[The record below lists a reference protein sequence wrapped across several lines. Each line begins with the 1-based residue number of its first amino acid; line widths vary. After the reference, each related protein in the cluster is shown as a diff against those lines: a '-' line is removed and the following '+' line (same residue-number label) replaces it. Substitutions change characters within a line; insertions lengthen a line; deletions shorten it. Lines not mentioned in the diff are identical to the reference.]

1 MRQVPLREFRIRGEK
16 ALASVPK
23 GEVVLL
29 SGRKGPVYYLVPVQG
44 DLAIGDRELRR
55 AMAMASL
62 QESWRYAEEQ
72 GFDQASDEEIDED
85 IRKVRGD
92 RSNRKKSPR

>member
-29 SGRKGPVYYLVPVQG
+29 SGQKGPVYYLVPVQG
-44 DLAIGDRELRR
+44 DLALGDKELRR

-62 QESWRYAEEQ
+62 QESWRYAAEQ
-72 GFDQASDEEIDED
+72 GFDRVSDEEIDNE
-85 IRKVRGD
+85 IRKVRQ
-92 RSNRKKSPR
+92 RRLKRKGSR